1 MNHQPGVKQHEPGTH
16 SRKRQEQMHMR
27 RPLLAFIPALLL
39 TTLWVFQ
46 ASWAAQIYVTE
57 SRDII
62 LRSTP
67 TNQSRL
73 IAKVPVGTPAEV
85 LKTQN
90 TWSYVRL
97 TESDGSTKEGWLQS
111 RFLGTDPP
119 TDQAL
124 EMDNRAL
131 KQTVAA
137 LEKEKN
143 EWSQHDKD
151 LQERLKITTEKL
163 DKLQADYDALAQGS
177 ANYLKVKEE
186 RDSIKIALTSAQESV
201 QTLVQENENL
211 KLSGNMRWFVVG
223 ALVLLAGWLIGLIMG
238 RSQKKRRTTYRF

>member
-1 MNHQPGVKQHEPGTH
+1 
-16 SRKRQEQMHMR
+16 
-27 RPLLAFIPALLL
+27 
-39 TTLWVFQ
+39 
-46 ASWAAQIYVTE
+46 
-57 SRDII
+57 
-62 LRSTP
+62 
-67 TNQSRL
+67 
-73 IAKVPVGTPAEV
+73 
-85 LKTQN
+85 
-90 TWSYVRL
+90 
-97 TESDGSTKEGWLQS
+97 
-111 RFLGTDPP
+111 
-119 TDQAL
+119 
-124 EMDNRAL
+124 
-131 KQTVAA
+131 VAA